1 VVHVLRA
8 DVSRGGLD
16 EHGLVEASPNVLRR
30 VNKVLD
36 PTRDAV
42 DSGPGRV
49 RVDDEL
55 GGFLEEEKE
64 RERMVLEIEETLAE
78 IDWEDF
84 CIRTIESA
92 ESMRSR

>member
-1 VVHVLRA
+1 MVHVLRA

-36 PTRDAV
+36 PKRDAV

-55 GGFLEEEKE
+55 GGFGGGGGE
-64 RERMVLEIEETLAE
+64 REGA
-78 IDWEDF
+78 DGAGD
-84 CIRTIESA
+84 
-92 ESMRSR
+92 

>member
-1 VVHVLRA
+1 MVHVLRA

-49 RVDDEL
+49 RVADEL
-55 GGFLEEEKE
+55 GGFGGGGGE
-64 RERMVLEIEETLAE
+64 REGADGGR
-78 IDWEDF
+78 D
-84 CIRTIESA
+84 
-92 ESMRSR
+92 